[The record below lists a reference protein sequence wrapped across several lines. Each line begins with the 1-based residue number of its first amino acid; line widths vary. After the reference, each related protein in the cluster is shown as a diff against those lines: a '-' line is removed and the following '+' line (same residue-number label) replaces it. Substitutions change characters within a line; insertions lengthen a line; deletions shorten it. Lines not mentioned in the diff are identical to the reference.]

1 MQQQKEKNEKNKI
14 QYAQPIKVSD
24 IKESWNPERGYAGY
38 DIEVIFKDRTNIP
51 HPYHMNP
58 EHIHCYTDLNGT
70 NRVVYSFP
78 FIGYNVINWGKL
90 AAKHWANK
98 MRKQINPANLEPLYK
113 LKDGKTMEFI
123 CGENNRDCVIATLH
137 FQNFKKFIDD
147 LAENKSP
154 RIFPT
159 QEINCCVWE
168 NCLIWKNHVAKLKQ
182 KIK

>member
-1 MQQQKEKNEKNKI
+1 MKKNKI

-38 DIEVIFKDRTNIP
+38 DIEVIFKDRSNIP
-51 HPYHMNP
+51 HPYHMDP
-58 EHIHCYTDLNGT
+58 EHIHLFTDLNGT

-78 FIGYNVINWGKL
+78 FIGYGVINWGKL

-98 MRKQINPANLEPLYK
+98 MRKQINPADLEPLYV
-113 LKDGKTMEFI
+113 LHNGKTMEHI
-123 CGENNRDCVIATLH
+123 CNADGKMCEIATKH

-147 LAENKSP
+147 CAENKSTHT
-154 RIFPT
+154 IST
-159 QEINCCVWE
+159 QEINCCMCSNCRVWQ
-168 NCLIWKNHVAKLKQ
+168 NYVAKLKE